1 MADDCI
7 FCKIVRGEIPSS
19 NVYTNDKVIAFLDVN
34 PVNKGHVLIVPKEHY
49 ETLLDIPDNIVK
61 ELLVIAKRIG
71 KSARKALKA
80 GGFNVGMNNFPAA
93 GQVVFHSHIHIVPRF
108 KDDGLK
114 IKWPH
119 TKYKEGEMKEY
130 AEKVK
135 KFL

>member
-1 MADDCI
+1 MEDCI
-7 FCKIVRGEIPSS
+7 FCKIIEGKIPSAKI
-19 NVYTNDKVIAFLDVN
+19 YEDDKVICFLDIM
-34 PVNKGHVLIVPKEHY
+34 PANKGHC
-49 ETLLDIPDNIVK
+49 
-61 ELLVIAKRIG
+61 LVIPKNHSKDLSDMKDEDAEAAIKASR
-71 KSARKALKA
+71 KVAKALSLSL
-80 GGFNVGMNNFPAA
+80 GCQGFNLVMSNGVEA

>member
-1 MADDCI
+1 MEDCI
-7 FCKIVRGEIPSS
+7 FCKIIEGKIPSAKI
-19 NVYTNDKVIAFLDVN
+19 YEDGKVVCFLDIM
-34 PVNKGHVLIVPKEHY
+34 PANKGHC
-49 ETLLDIPDNIVK
+49 
-61 ELLVIAKRIG
+61 LVIPKNHSKDLSDMKDEDAEASIKAAK
-71 KSARKALKA
+71 KVAKALSLSL
-80 GGFNVGMNNFPAA
+80 GCQGFNLVMSNGLEA

>member
-1 MADDCI
+1 MEDCI
-7 FCKIVRGEIPSS
+7 FCKIIEGKIPSAKI
-19 NVYTNDKVIAFLDVN
+19 YEDGKVVCFLDIM
-34 PVNKGHVLIVPKEHY
+34 PANKGHC
-49 ETLLDIPDNIVK
+49 
-61 ELLVIAKRIG
+61 LVIPKNHSKDLSDMKDEDAEASIKAAK
-71 KSARKALKA
+71 KVAKALSLSL
-80 GGFNVGMNNFPAA
+80 GCQGFNLVMSNGLEA

-119 TKYKEGEMKEY
+119 TKYKDGEMKEY